1 MRVKGG
7 EESERIDNKR
17 VQAELGLNQSCQCL
31 RLPTNPASVC
41 YSLCFFVARQH
52 LPFVCLPVLSPCTHS
67 NGGDRDHFEK
77 HRRDQHDVRCVI

>member
-31 RLPTNPASVC
+31 RLPTKPASVC
-41 YSLCFFVARQH
+41 YALCFVVVKADLCNH
-52 LPFVCLPVLSPCTHS
+52 AV
-67 NGGDRDHFEK
+67 
-77 HRRDQHDVRCVI
+77 